1 MGRARDIANVL
12 SSSTN
17 IALDSELGLS
27 LITPTSIAA
36 TGGSGSISSTGAVTF
51 TGASTVSIN
60 DVFSATY
67 DNYFIQGN
75 FTPASGQEIYYRL
88 RVAGADATGS
98 NYANQQFKGTSSTS
112 IADAATTANGLFSVN
127 SSTRHVVSAFFYSP
141 FAAVPTFSVSNFYN
155 LTPVVGQ
162 LGVNHTLSTSYTG
175 ITFYTNAGAN
185 MSGTVYVYGYRK

>member
-1 MGRARDIANVL
+1 MTRSRDLANL
-12 SSSTN
+12 GDITSTLEN
-17 IALDSELGLS
+17 QGLT
-27 LITPTSIAA
+27 LI
-36 TGGSGSISSTGAVTF
+36 STTTFSAV
-51 TGASTVSIN
+51 ASQSIN

-175 ITFYTNAGAN
+175 ITFYTSGGVN
-185 MSGTVYVYGYRK
+185 MTGTVSIFGVAK